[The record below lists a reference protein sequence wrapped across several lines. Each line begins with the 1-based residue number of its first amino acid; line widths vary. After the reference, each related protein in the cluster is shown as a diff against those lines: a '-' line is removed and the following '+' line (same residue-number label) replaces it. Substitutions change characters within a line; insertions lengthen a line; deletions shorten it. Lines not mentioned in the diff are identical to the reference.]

1 MKVIALGMGMQS
13 TALYLM
19 SSMGQFE
26 RADHA
31 IFSDP
36 MAEHPETYKLVDWL
50 LKWEKENDGIPI
62 HIVKKNLYK
71 DLMNG
76 VNHRG
81 RKFVSIPAHGEGK
94 LIKRQCTYDY
104 KILPVMKKLRELHNL
119 KPRKRMPLS
128 EMWLGITIDE
138 ASRMKDSREPR
149 IKNRYPFMEMMMN
162 RSDCMH
168 FMRDAGFPV
177 PVKSS
182 CVFCPYHSNSQWKE
196 HKKDKIVWDKIIEVD
211 EAMRWSAFDAG
222 MSEPIYLHPSLKP
235 IDEADLGENQ
245 IDMFENEC
253 EGHCGL

>member
-36 MAEHPETYKLVDWL
+36 MAEHPDTYKLVDWL

-81 RKFVSIPAHGEGK
+81 KKFVSIPVYGGGK
-94 LIKRQCTYDY
+94 IIKRQ
-104 KILPVMKKLRELHNL
+104 
-119 KPRKRMPLS
+119 
-128 EMWLGITIDE
+128 
-138 ASRMKDSREPR
+138 
-149 IKNRYPFMEMMMN
+149 
-162 RSDCMH
+162 
-168 FMRDAGFPV
+168 
-177 PVKSS
+177 
-182 CVFCPYHSNSQWKE
+182 
-196 HKKDKIVWDKIIEVD
+196 
-211 EAMRWSAFDAG
+211 
-222 MSEPIYLHPSLKP
+222 
-235 IDEADLGENQ
+235 
-245 IDMFENEC
+245 
-253 EGHCGL
+253 